1 MKSIALYLNLDKKYF
16 ENKVRGGESIMRAIH
31 YFPIHNL
38 NIDKNAVRAGAHG
51 DINFITILMGAS
63 AKGLEILTRNNKWI
77 PIESGY
83 KLGDIID
90 PQISNNQYVFYKGDE
105 YCNI

>member
-63 AKGLEILTRNNKWI
+63 AKELEIITRNNNTQTI
-77 PIESGY
+77 TI
-83 KLGDIID
+83 DIIKK
-90 PQISNNQYVFYKGDE
+90 IIIIK
-105 YCNI
+105 IKKIIK